1 MKAWKFTDASN
12 RAVVSSNGRESH
24 AVSVIQEWLD
34 AGNTPEPADPEPV
47 PSAQS
52 QIDDLE
58 RGDLMPRAV
67 REFMLSSIQKEALAE
82 GKAPMLL
89 PAYAKLRAR
98 DDQIVALRAKL

>member
-1 MKAWKFTDASN
+1 MKTWKFTDASN
-12 RAVVSSNGRESH
+12 RVVVSIDGRESH
-24 AVSVIQEWLD
+24 AVSVIQEWLA

-58 RGDLMPRAV
+58 RKDLIPRAV
-67 REFMLSSIQKEALAE
+67 REFMLGSIQKEAQVG
-82 GKAPMLL
+82 GKDPMLL
-89 PAYAKLRAR
+89 PVYAKLRAR